1 MLFPEKSFLSL
12 ATIQR
17 RRSEWLRTENDFGRF
32 SPRQNVLRCNRR
44 YAKDHPQEAFDRL
57 LHKRF
62 RRAALLGKFHIVVTV
77 AELVPCSNSSL
88 GLLQAGAA
96 GLKVTNAFTCQPVVG

>member
-1 MLFPEKSFLSL
+1 MLTVLEKEHL
-12 ATIQR
+12 APDGSAPKMILADVR
-17 RRSEWLRTENDFGRF
+17 RAETFCG
-32 SPRQNVLRCNRR
+32 VNRR